1 MNIIIR
7 NLQKADC
14 FTSLFQH
21 VRLFTEHINI
31 LFEEERMYIQT
42 MDSARVSIFEITLP
56 SSWFDVY
63 ELTDRVSIGVN
74 STMLYKILNTRDKA
88 QEMQIL
94 FDEVESDKLCINFT
108 SNNKSIF
115 DKKFE
120 MSLVDLETEVM
131 NIPAKESQAEF
142 SISSVNFANIIN
154 QMKLFGDTLEIN
166 CTEENI
172 TLHSVSV
179 DAGKMAVEIN
189 IDDLT
194 SYAINEGERVH
205 LTFSLN
211 LLHNICLYNKLVKD
225 MEIQLTDNFPMKIIF
240 RLDGELS
247 DNDSEHNNDNNSA
260 KMTFYLAPKINDD

>member
-7 NLQKADC
+7 NLQKAET
-14 FTSLFQH
+14 FAALFQH
-21 VRLFTEHINI
+21 IRLFTEHINI
-31 LFEEERMYIQT
+31 MFETNRMYLQT
-42 MDSARVSIFEITLP
+42 MDSGRVSIIEITLP
-56 SSWFDVY
+56 STWFDVY
-63 ELTDRVSIGVN
+63 ELTGSTALSVGLN
-74 STMLYKILNTRDKA
+74 STMLYRILNTRDKA
-88 QEMQIL
+88 QETHII
-94 FDEVESDKLCINFT
+94 FNEEESDKLCINFT
-108 SNNKSIF
+108 SSNKSIF

-131 NIPAKESQAEF
+131 NIPSTESQAEF
-142 SISSVNFANIIN
+142 SISSVNFANIIS

-179 DAGKMAVEIN
+179 ESGKMAVEIN

-194 SYAINEGERVH
+194 SYSINEGENVR

-211 LLHNICLYNKLVKD
+211 ILHNICLYHKLVKD
-225 MEIQLTDNFPMKIIF
+225 MEILLTDNFPMKLIF
-240 RLDGELS
+240 RIDGES
-247 DNDSEHNNDNNSA
+247 NGDSNSESA

>member
-7 NLQKADC
+7 TPHKADT
-14 FTSLFQH
+14 FTALFQH

-31 LFEEERMYIQT
+31 LFESNRMFIQT

-56 SSWFDVY
+56 STWFDVY
-63 ELTDRVSIGVN
+63 ELTNNISIGVN

-88 QEMQIL
+88 QETQIT
-94 FDEVESDKLCINFT
+94 FDDEESDKLCINFT

-131 NIPAKESQAEF
+131 NIPSTESQAEF
-142 SISSVNFANIIN
+142 SISSLNFANIIS

-194 SYAINEGERVH
+194 AYAINEGERVH

-211 LLHNICLYNKLVKD
+211 MLHNICLYNRLAR
-225 MEIQLTDNFPMKIIF
+225 EIEIKISEAYPIQIIYD
-240 RLDGELS
+240 LGGE
-247 DNDSEHNNDNNSA
+247 NGKTA
-260 KMTFYLAPKINDD
+260 KIKFYLAPKIKEDE